1 MPFGALGGLGL
12 LLVPAPGQV
21 IGLGDYFGATVL
33 TVLVALSALFVPW
46 ERLPRDLQVIPA
58 LAYVVAIVLLRDS
71 VGGAAGGVGL
81 LMLSPIVWFALYG
94 TRRQLFVLIT
104 AVALAWAIPI
114 LIFGAPRYPATGW
127 RGVVLVVAL
136 SAVIGTTVQR
146 LVSRVH
152 KQAAALRVRDQ
163 ERTLLLDRVQALA
176 ATDELTGL
184 PNRRT
189 WNERLARVVAETG
202 AAGCCVAILDLD
214 RFKGLNDDR
223 GHEAGDRALREN
235 AEAWL
240 AELRPQDT
248 LARLGGD
255 EFAVLL
261 PDCGI
266 NSAHRVVERLRAAT
280 RAGVTSSAGIAEWDR
295 HEGPAELQA
304 RADAMLY
311 HAKLGGRDRTVA
323 TDPAFAPSS

>member
-1 MPFGALGGLGL
+1 MPFGALGALGL

-21 IGLGDYFGATVL
+21 VQLGDYFGAAVL
-33 TVLVALSALFVPW
+33 SVLVGLSVLFVPW
-46 ERLPRDLQVIPA
+46 ERLPRDVQLVPA
-58 LAYVVAIVLLRDS
+58 LAYVLAVVLLRDS

-81 LMLSPIVWFALYG
+81 LTLGPIVWFALYG
-94 TRRQLFVLIT
+94 TRRQLMVLIA

-114 LIFGAPRYPATGW
+114 LMIGAPRYPATGW

-146 LVSRVH
+146 LVARVH
-152 KQAAALRVRDQ
+152 KQAADLRVRDH
-163 ERTLLLDRVQALA
+163 ERTQLLDRVQELA

-189 WNERLARVVAETG
+189 WNDRLGRALAETG
-202 AAGCCVAILDLD
+202 AGCCVAVLDID
-214 RFKGLNDDR
+214 RFKALNDAQ
-223 GHEAGDRALREN
+223 GHEAGDQALREN
-235 AEAWL
+235 AEGWL

-261 PDCGI
+261 PDCDVY
-266 NSAHRVVERLRAAT
+266 SARRVVERLRAAT
-280 RAGVTSSAGIAEWDR
+280 LAGVTSSAGVAEWDR
-295 HEGPAELQA
+295 HEAPAELQA

-323 TDPAFAPSS
+323 SDPALAPAG

>member
-21 IGLGDYFGATVL
+21 IELGDYFGAAVL
-33 TVLVALSALFVPW
+33 SVLVALAALFVPW
-46 ERLPRDLQVIPA
+46 ERLPRDLQLVPA

-94 TRRQLFVLIT
+94 TRRQLLVLIA

-114 LIFGAPRYPATGW
+114 VMIGAPRYPTTGW

-152 KQAAALRVRDQ
+152 KQAADLRLRDQ
-163 ERTLLLDRVQALA
+163 ERTVLLDRVQALA
-176 ATDELTGL
+176 ATDELTGVA
-184 PNRRT
+184 NRRT
-189 WNERLARVVAETG
+189 WNDRLAHALATTG

-214 RFKGLNDDR
+214 RFKALNDDQ

-235 AEAWL
+235 AVAWL

-261 PDCGI
+261 PECDV
-266 NSAHRVVERLRAAT
+266 NSARRVVERLRAAT
-280 RAGVTSSAGIAEWDR
+280 RAGVTASAGVAEWDR
-295 HEGPAELQA
+295 HETPAELQA

-323 TDPAFAPSS
+323 TDPALAPSR